1 MQECLLHFS
10 FKGLIITGAVINKAQ
25 RHSSAKCSVVQ
36 AAAKAKI
43 LCVCKCVPCECAN
56 VYTCKCVLMCLCLAV
71 CAHVCSC
78 DSVYM
83 LCVCLGTRSDH
94 CHSPASC
101 PQAGAPPAEKLPPNH
116 RHLSLTAEYE
126 LTVSHKAFRLPN
138 CL

>member
-56 VYTCKCVLMCLCLAV
+56 VYTCKCCVHMCSCV
-71 CAHVCSC
+71 CAW
-78 DSVYM
+78 
-83 LCVCLGTRSDH
+83 LCVHMGAHVTVCTCYVCAWGPAVTTATAQPAATGRSPP
-94 CHSPASC
+94 CRKAPSE
-101 PQAGAPPAEKLPPNH
+101 PQTSLLDCRVRAY
-116 RHLSLTAEYE
+116 SLTQ
-126 LTVSHKAFRLPN
+126 SLPSA
-138 CL
+138 